1 MNRIS
6 IILTILLT
14 GFILTALAGA
24 LPYGIE
30 TSSDNGAREWTT
42 WTKAICSEENYCID
56 ILITCDG
63 NRVVDLKPLSEGI
76 YFSSGWEDKRPLDL
90 KNQYC

>member
-1 MNRIS
+1 MKRIS
-6 IILTILLT
+6 VILTILLS
-14 GFILTALAGA
+14 GFIITALAGA

-63 NRVVDLKPLSEGI
+63 NRVVDLTPLSEGI
-76 YFSSGWEDKRPLDL
+76 YFSSDWEDKRPPHL